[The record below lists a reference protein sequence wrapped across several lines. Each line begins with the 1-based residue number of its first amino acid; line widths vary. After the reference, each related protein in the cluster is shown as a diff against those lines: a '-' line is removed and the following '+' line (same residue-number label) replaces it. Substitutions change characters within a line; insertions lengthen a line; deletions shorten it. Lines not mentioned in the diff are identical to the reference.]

1 MLAVVEKHYNTVQ
14 YSTVGITHIYG
25 LELDESLVLSSKL
38 MVSDEVEKIESISVL
53 VIFVYV
59 HN

>member
-1 MLAVVEKHYNTVQ
+1 MEVKGTKQRPSIYTRCRILFTACVV
-14 YSTVGITHIYG
+14 
-25 LELDESLVLSSKL
+25 LDESLVLSSKL

>member
-1 MLAVVEKHYNTVQ
+1 MS
-14 YSTVGITHIYG
+14 STACV
-25 LELDESLVLSSKL
+25 ELDESLVLSSKL
-38 MVSDEVEKIESISVL
+38 MVSDEVEKIESISEL